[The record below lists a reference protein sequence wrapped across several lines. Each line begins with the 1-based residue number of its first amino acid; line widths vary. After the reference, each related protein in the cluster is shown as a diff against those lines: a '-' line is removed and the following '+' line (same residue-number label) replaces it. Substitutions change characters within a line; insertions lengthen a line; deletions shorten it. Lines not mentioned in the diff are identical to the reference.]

1 MHSFHKNKHFINRRD
16 IDMKKKKKRRL
27 SPEAVERICILV
39 AYIVM
44 YGSMTAIGNILSS
57 NSTAVYISF
66 SVICMFFAYKSCKGR
81 LVSSLNFLPPPAVIL
96 LSIMLA
102 QIIGLFTAPYHIA
115 KWVAKKINAKL
126 KSLSN
131 DDDDD

>member
-44 YGSMTAIGNILSS
+44 YGSMTAIGKIASS
-57 NSTAVYISF
+57 NSDVVFISF

-81 LVSSLNFLPPPAVIL
+81 LVSSLSFLPTPAVIL
-96 LSIMLA
+96 LSILLA
-102 QIIGLFTAPYHIA
+102 EVIGLFTAPYHIA
-115 KWVAKKINAKL
+115 KWVAKKINAEL
-126 KSLSN
+126 KSLS
-131 DDDDD
+131 DDDDDD